1 MDAGRIGVVMHLMR
15 LSAPVD
21 VAETLDWLGEAGWRA
36 RAAWGGPPDW
46 PGNASLA
53 VEFAKDGD
61 RVSIARDRGQWMFD
75 MYPDGWG
82 RSVDLEIVHAAITG
96 RSDWS
101 SPRVEA
107 QPVQLPSGVSWR
119 EWVPR
124 ALSWLSEVPDR
135 EQMLRAM
142 QLQRSRDLFPVT
154 RSRRKR
160 RSRTRPQQG
169 VESPGPG
176 PGR

>member
-1 MDAGRIGVVMHLMR
+1 MSADTRDPGRIDLVMQLVR
-15 LSAPVD
+15 QSAPVD
-21 VAETLDWLGEAGWRA
+21 VAETLNWLEEAGWRA

-61 RVSIARDRGQWMFD
+61 EVSIARDRGQWMLD
-75 MYPDGWG
+75 ICPVGWG

-101 SPRVEA
+101 GLRVEVL
-107 QPVQLPSGVSWR
+107 PVQLPSGVSWR

-124 ALSWLSEVPDR
+124 ALTWLSEAPDR

-142 QLQRSRDLFPVT
+142 KLQRSRHLFP
-154 RSRRKR
+154 
-160 RSRTRPQQG
+160 
-169 VESPGPG
+169 
-176 PGR
+176 

>member
-1 MDAGRIGVVMHLMR
+1 MR
-15 LSAPVD
+15 LSAPAD
-21 VAETLDWLGEAGWRA
+21 VAETLNWLEEAGWRA
-36 RAAWGGPPDW
+36 RAAWGGPADW

-61 RVSIARDRGQWMFD
+61 LVGIAQDRGQWMLD
-75 MYPDGWG
+75 IHPSGWG
-82 RSVDLEIVHAAITG
+82 QSVDLEIVHAAITG

-101 SPRVEA
+101 GPRVEA

-124 ALSWLSEVPDR
+124 ALTWLSEAPDR
-135 EQMLRAM
+135 EQMLRATK
-142 QLQRSRDLFPVT
+142 LRRSRDLFPVS
-154 RSRRKR
+154 RSPRKQP
-160 RSRTRPQQG
+160 SRTRPQLG
-169 VESPGPG
+169 VERPGPG